1 MHTSFM
7 FPLFQ
12 PAWMLFLALLFAAH
26 QGRKGSLAA
35 VRLGHRCMQELKT
48 LCGIRGLFKLV
59 TTRTNTTTL
68 HWHNYWNA
76 VGPTET
82 LLKYSGLRPCP
93 FIHNCP
99 CKLCLQFLI
108 QSWVFSQ
115 YMDCANASCVLSIVF
130 QDRFFTVPQYECHP
144 WEC

>member
-1 MHTSFM
+1 M
-7 FPLFQ
+7 
-12 PAWMLFLALLFAAH
+12 
-26 QGRKGSLAA
+26 
-35 VRLGHRCMQELKT
+35 
-48 LCGIRGLFKLV
+48 FKLV

-68 HWHNYWNA
+68 HQHDHWNA

-108 QSWVFSQ
+108 QPWVFSQ
-115 YMDCANASCVLSIVF
+115 YMDCADTSCVLSIVF
-130 QDRFFTVPQYECHP
+130 QDRFFTVSQYECHP